1 MAKLL
6 EGRAWPQWVPATTSP
21 PPQHHCLVV
30 GVMLTKGLMIACDE
44 TTIFNLMLLNG
55 ETQTGATTAKDD
67 IYRA

>member
-1 MAKLL
+1 
-6 EGRAWPQWVPATTSP
+6 
-21 PPQHHCLVV
+21 
-30 GVMLTKGLMIACDE
+30 MLTKGLMIACDE